1 MAGHTHEFPPSNMKK
16 IELETPVEE
25 MNEQDLRATLAEVMV
40 AHEANVAEYAEIES
54 ERTTL
59 SEQVETLTAQ
69 VEEASAYFA
78 ARAAEHV
85 NLPAEK
91 IAEKFEFSEIR
102 EMAEEA
108 DAAAATFSS
117 TEGEVDIE
125 ETDADADAD
134 AARKFS
140 EKPERAEVGEPTNRV
155 REMARS
161 DLERLFFP
169 DAQ

>member
-1 MAGHTHEFPPSNMKK
+1 MKK

-59 SEQVETLTAQ
+59 TEQVETLTAQ

-78 ARAAEHV
+78 ARAAEYV

-102 EMAEEA
+102 EMADEA
-108 DAAAATFSS
+108 DAAAAATFSS
-117 TEGEVDIE
+117 TDGEADIE
-125 ETDADADAD
+125 DTDAADADADAE

-161 DLERLFFP
+161 DLERLFYP